1 MKTKNGMTI
10 EIDPTISNSYAS
22 MGYSQDGDGWMKMTL
37 SPEDAC
43 DLMKEVFAASE
54 EFETNFQTFCLKL
67 CIRYVDHQ
75 GYTIRKAGC

>member
-22 MGYSQDGDGWMKMTL
+22 MSYSQDGDGCMNVTL
-37 SPEDAC
+37 APEDAC
-43 DLMKEVFAASE
+43 DLMEEVLAASE
-54 EFETNFQTFCLKL
+54 EFETNFKTFCLKL
-67 CIRYVDHQ
+67 CIRYLDYQ